1 MKFVCSEE
9 LKQVKRYWEKDVAE
23 KEKAFQTVCRDY
35 EERLRILT
43 EMLSEEQETSSKMK
57 KSR

>member
-23 KEKAFQTVCRDY
+23 KEKAFQAVCRDY